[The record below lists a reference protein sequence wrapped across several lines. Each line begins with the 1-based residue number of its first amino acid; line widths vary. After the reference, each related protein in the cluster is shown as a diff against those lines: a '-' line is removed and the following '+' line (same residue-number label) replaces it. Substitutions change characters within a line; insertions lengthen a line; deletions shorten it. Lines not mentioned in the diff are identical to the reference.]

1 MRSRRPGRLQ
11 PLTSP
16 LTARATRHPL
26 PVDWWLCAFNL
37 AMAAIWA
44 PLAPAHPTAR
54 LLLGSHLLA
63 ATLPMLL
70 GWAPPPS
77 GRSLRLLYDAYP
89 LAWAAAFWTEL
100 DLHTRFVN
108 TLRDDQALLS
118 LDRAVFGGHLNQ
130 AWLANMQAGALS
142 ELMYLLYL
150 SYYLLLVGVPLFLF
164 FRGTEAQVRE
174 GVLRIVLAYL
184 GCILVH
190 AWWPTIG
197 PAVLPPQFPAPLSAR
212 WFFRLSH
219 WIADGGDSLGT
230 AFPSTHVAG
239 AVTFAWIAWRFWK
252 RRIAVGVTLLAVGI
266 MGAAV
271 YTQNHF
277 AVDSLAGALMGL
289 ALQGLVVPLFT
300 KPAVRAEEAAA
311 AVVEESGP

>member
-1 MRSRRPGRLQ
+1 MQS
-11 PLTSP
+11 S
-16 LTARATRHPL
+16 RHPL
-26 PVDWWLCAFNL
+26 PVDWWLCAFNV
-37 AMAAIWA
+37 AMAVIWA
-44 PLAPAHPTAR
+44 PLTPAHPTAR

-70 GWAPPPS
+70 GWAPPPR
-77 GRSLRLLYDAYP
+77 GRSLHLVYDAYP
-89 LAWAAAFWTEL
+89 LAWAAAFWMEL

-118 LDRAVFGGHLNQ
+118 LDRAVFGVHLNQ
-130 AWLANMQAGALS
+130 AWLANMHAAAFS

-150 SYYLLLVGVPLFLF
+150 SYYLLLVGVPLILL
-164 FRGTEAQVRE
+164 FRGTEAQFRE

-197 PAVLPPQFPAPLSAR
+197 PGILPLRFPAPLSAS

-219 WIADGGDSLGT
+219 WIQDGGDSLGT

-239 AVTFAWIAWRFWK
+239 AVTFAWIAWRFWS
-252 RRIAVGVTLLAVGI
+252 RRVALALTLLAVGI

-277 AVDSLAGALMGL
+277 AVDSLAGALVGL
-289 ALQGLVVPLFT
+289 TLQGVVVPRFT
-300 KPAVRAEEAAA
+300 TPGARA
-311 AVVEESGP
+311 AVQDAGR